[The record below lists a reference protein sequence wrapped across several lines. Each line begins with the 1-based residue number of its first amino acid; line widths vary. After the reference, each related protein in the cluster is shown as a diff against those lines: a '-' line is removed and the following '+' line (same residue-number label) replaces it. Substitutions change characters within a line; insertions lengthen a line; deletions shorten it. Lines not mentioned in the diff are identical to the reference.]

1 MNCPAAGRFAPS
13 PTGPLHLGSLIAAL
27 ASYLDAKANGIEW
40 WVRMEDI
47 DPPREQRGAAET
59 ILQQLRDHGLD
70 WDDFPTALGGRS
82 NGVLYQS
89 DRYQAYQSA
98 LLDLY
103 AKGLCYECSC
113 SRSRLLAWAEDGLAR
128 RSEDGEL
135 LYPGICRPPK
145 SESGLSGSG
154 LSGSGFSESEFSE
167 SGFTDSLGL
176 SPLKPGHAA
185 RFRSE
190 TALSLEPRQG
200 LDDFV
205 IRRADGLWSYHL
217 AVVIDDA
224 HQGIARIVR
233 GDDLLAS
240 LPRHRMLQSALG
252 LHQPE
257 VIHVPVARNSEGQKL
272 SKQNQAK
279 ALGSGEKVMSQLK
292 EAWAHLET
300 HMPRAWVE
308 AVEAP
313 MQEKFRL
320 G

>member
-27 ASYLDAKANGIEW
+27 ASYLDAKAHGLRW

-47 DPPREQRGAAET
+47 DPPREQPGAAET

-70 WDDFPTALGGRS
+70 WDDFPTALGARS

-98 LLDLY
+98 LSSLF
-103 AKGLCYECSC
+103 AKGLCYECNC
-113 SRSRLLAWAEDGLAR
+113 SRSRLLAWAEGGMAR

-145 SESGLSGSG
+145 SESG
-154 LSGSGFSESEFSE
+154 FSE
-167 SGFTDSLGL
+167 SGLSESGL
-176 SPLKPGHAA
+176 SDSELSGSAKLSLQRPGHAT

-190 TALSLEPRQG
+190 TALGLEPLQG
-200 LDDFV
+200 VDDFV

-292 EAWAHLET
+292 EAWAHLEV

>member
-1 MNCPAAGRFAPS
+1 MG
-13 PTGPLHLGSLIAAL
+13 
-27 ASYLDAKANGIEW
+27 
-40 WVRMEDI
+40 
-47 DPPREQRGAAET
+47 
-59 ILQQLRDHGLD
+59 
-70 WDDFPTALGGRS
+70 
-82 NGVLYQS
+82 
-89 DRYQAYQSA
+89 
-98 LLDLY
+98 
-103 AKGLCYECSC
+103 
-113 SRSRLLAWAEDGLAR
+113 
-128 RSEDGEL
+128 
-135 LYPGICRPPK
+135 
-145 SESGLSGSG
+145 
-154 LSGSGFSESEFSE
+154 
-167 SGFTDSLGL
+167 
-176 SPLKPGHAA
+176 
-185 RFRSE
+185 
-190 TALSLEPRQG
+190 LEPPQG

>member
-27 ASYLDAKANGIEW
+27 ASYLDAKANGLRW

-59 ILQQLRDHGLD
+59 ILQQLRDHGLV

-135 LYPGICRPPK
+135 LYPGICRPPN
-145 SESGLSGSG
+145 SESGLPE
-154 LSGSGFSESEFSE
+154 SGFSESGFPE
-167 SGFTDSLGL
+167 SGLPDSATLL
-176 SPLKPGHAA
+176 LQRPGHAA

-190 TALSLEPRQG
+190 TALSLEPPQG

-272 SKQNQAK
+272 SKQNQAE
-279 ALGSGEKVMSQLK
+279 ALESGEKVMSQLK

>member
-27 ASYLDAKANGIEW
+27 ASYLDAKAHGLQW

-47 DPPREQRGAAET
+47 DPPREQHGAAET

-70 WDDFPTALGGRS
+70 WDNFPTGLGGRI

-98 LLDLY
+98 LSDLHT
-103 AKGLCYECSC
+103 KGLCYECNC
-113 SRSRLLAWAEDGLAR
+113 SRSRLLAWAEGGMAR
-128 RSEDGEL
+128 RNEDGEL

-145 SESGLSGSG
+145 SESGFSGSG
-154 LSGSGFSESEFSE
+154 LSE
-167 SGFTDSLGL
+167 SGLSDSEL
-176 SPLKPGHAA
+176 SGSAKHSLQRPGHAT

-190 TALSLEPRQG
+190 TALGLEPPQG
-200 LDDFV
+200 VDDFV
-205 IRRADGLWSYHL
+205 VRRADGLWSYHL

-252 LHQPE
+252 LHQPA
-257 VIHVPVARNSEGQKL
+257 VIHVPVARNSLGQKL

-292 EAWAHLET
+292 EAWAHLEA

>member
-1 MNCPAAGRFAPS
+1 MSSPSAGRFAPS

-27 ASYLDAKANGIEW
+27 ASYLDAKAHGLQW

-47 DPPREQRGAAET
+47 DPPREQPGAAET
-59 ILQQLRDHGLD
+59 ILQQLHDHGLD
-70 WDDFPTALGGRS
+70 WDAFPVELGGRS

-89 DRYQAYQSA
+89 DRDQAYQRA
-98 LLDLY
+98 LSNLH
-103 AKGLCYECSC
+103 ARGLCYECNC
-113 SRSRLLAWAEDGLAR
+113 SRSRLLAWAEGGMAR

-145 SESGLSGSG
+145 SDSGVSGSGFFESGLS
-154 LSGSGFSESEFSE
+154 
-167 SGFTDSLGL
+167 DSVTLAL
-176 SPLKPGHAA
+176 LRPGHAA

-190 TALSLEPRQG
+190 TALGLEPPQG

-240 LPRHRMLQSALG
+240 LPRHRMLQVALG
-252 LHQPE
+252 LNQPE

-272 SKQNQAK
+272 SKQNQAQ
-279 ALGSGEKVMSQLK
+279 ALGSGEKVTKQLK
-292 EAWAHLET
+292 AAWAHLET
-300 HMPRAWVE
+300 HMPRAWIE

-313 MQEKFRL
+313 MREAFRL